1 MDIVILRVLPDL
13 CSEEGG
19 YGVGYELSRILDEK
33 MISRFAKFGHLVFL
47 RSLKV
52 PFFVLRSDD
61 IFLKGTLGASRFRI
75 GIPSNDIKKAESI
88 AFNVVQSD

>member
-1 MDIVILRVLPDL
+1 MDIVNITSSPDL
-13 CSEEGG
+13 CSEAGW
-19 YGVGYELSRILDEK
+19 YGFDIELSRILDEK